1 MLPRLDLLARRC
13 WIFDMDGTLTVA
25 VHDFDAIRAELGLP
39 KGRPILESLAALP
52 TAESAPLYRQLD
64 EIELELAR
72 GARAEAGALELLQA
86 LQERGRCLGILT
98 RNSLPN
104 ALETLRACG
113 LEGFFEAACV
123 LGRDEAAPK
132 PDPDGIQRLLTRWSA
147 EPGEG
152 LMIGD
157 FLFDLMAGRA
167 AGLGTVYV
175 DRAGE
180 FPFAA
185 HADVRV
191 RGLDELRAGLAAA
204 TG

>member
-1 MLPRLDLLARRC
+1 MLPRLDWLARRY

-25 VHDFDAIRAELGLP
+25 VHDFDAIREELGLP
-39 KGRPILESLAALP
+39 EGRPILEELEALP
-52 TAESAPLYRQLD
+52 AAESAPLYRQLD

-72 GARAEAGALELLQA
+72 SARAEAGARELLEA
-86 LQERGRCLGILT
+86 LRESGRPLGILT

-104 ALETLRACG
+104 ALETLRACD
-113 LEGFFEAACV
+113 LERFFDPACV

-132 PDPDGIQRLLTRWSA
+132 PDPDGIRRLLRKWSA
-147 EPGEG
+147 RPEEG

-167 AGLGTVYV
+167 AGLGTVYF
-175 DRAGE
+175 DRTGA

-185 HADVRV
+185 HADVQV
-191 RGLDELRAGLAAA
+191 RGLDELRAGLEAVMS
-204 TG
+204 

>member
-1 MLPRLDLLARRC
+1 MLPRLDWPARRY

-39 KGRPILESLAALP
+39 EDRPILEALAALP
-52 TAESAPLYRQLD
+52 DAESAPLYRQLD

-72 GARAEAGALELLQA
+72 SARAEVGARELLQA
-86 LQERGRCLGILT
+86 LQERGRRLGILT

-113 LEGFFEAACV
+113 LERFFDPACV

-132 PDPDGIQRLLTRWSA
+132 PDPDGIRRLLARWSA
-147 EPGEG
+147 DPEEG

-157 FLFDLMAGRA
+157 CLFDLMAGRTA
-167 AGLGTVYV
+167 WLGTV
-175 DRAGE
+175 
-180 FPFAA
+180 
-185 HADVRV
+185 
-191 RGLDELRAGLAAA
+191 
-204 TG
+204 